1 MQSSPTPAVVPVPR
15 GVRREVEARKAR
27 HRLYPSTVLYTA
39 YAATLLGIAIR
50 RGKTVAAILF
60 FVAGIV
66 VWTLAEYLIHRYV
79 LHGRFPDG
87 PRIVDRL
94 LHRWFDHLHIEHH
107 ARPWDGNHVNGTLKD
122 TLPFSLVFIAA
133 AALAPLHTAPAM
145 VAGFL
150 FAYVIEEWVHHS
162 VHFCNFKGRYFQYI
176 RRHHMYHHGPK
187 GAEVGFGLS
196 NGFWDVVY
204 ETQVPEHVRRRPRR
218 GHDLFPARLRS
229 PRSEERETSD
239 V

>member
-1 MQSSPTPAVVPVPR
+1 MESSTIATASDYPR
-15 GVRREVEARKAR
+15 EVRREVEARKAR

-39 YAATLLGIAIR
+39 YAAVLLSIALA
-50 RGKTVAAILF
+50 RGHAATA
-60 FVAGIV
+60 FVYFGSGIV
-66 VWTLAEYLIHRYV
+66 IWTLAEYLIHRYV

-87 PRIVDRL
+87 PGVQRY

-122 TLPFSLVFIAA
+122 TMGWAIIFIAA
-133 AALAPLHTAPAM
+133 ASFAPLHTAPVM

-150 FAYVIEEWVHHS
+150 FAYVVEEWVHHS
-162 VHFCNFKGRYFQYI
+162 VHFCTFRGRYFQYI

-187 GAEVGFGLS
+187 GSDVGFGLS

-204 ETQVPEHVRRRPRR
+204 HTQVPEHVRRRPKRE
-218 GHDLFPARLRS
+218 HDRKPARMG
-229 PRSEERETSD
+229 
-239 V
+239 